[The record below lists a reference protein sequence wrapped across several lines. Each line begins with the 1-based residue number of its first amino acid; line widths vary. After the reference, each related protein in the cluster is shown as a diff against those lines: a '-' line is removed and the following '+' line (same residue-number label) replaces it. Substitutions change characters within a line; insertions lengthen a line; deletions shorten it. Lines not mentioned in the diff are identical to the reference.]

1 MQVTANGLVIHERVL
16 SNDNRLLTILTAEY
30 GIVRAFVK
38 LVKKLGGTMSASTD
52 LFAYSSFVLFHNKD
66 QYSINSAEANR
77 IFYHLRDDLEMTAL
91 ASYMGQLTEEL
102 APEGEEAE
110 EYLKLFLNCLHL
122 F

>member
-91 ASYMGQLTEEL
+91 GDRKSVV
-102 APEGEEAE
+102 
-110 EYLKLFLNCLHL
+110 
-122 F
+122 

>member
-52 LFAYSSFVLFHNKD
+52 LFAYSCCFTTKISTVSTVPKQTGF
-66 QYSINSAEANR
+66 SIISG
-77 IFYHLRDDLEMTAL
+77 MTWR
-91 ASYMGQLTEEL
+91 
-102 APEGEEAE
+102 
-110 EYLKLFLNCLHL
+110 
-122 F
+122 

>member
-77 IFYHLRDDLEMTAL
+77 IFYQRLLPIWGSLQKSLLPKGKRQRNT
-91 ASYMGQLTEEL
+91 S
-102 APEGEEAE
+102 
-110 EYLKLFLNCLHL
+110 NC